1 MEFETL
7 TMEQYLAFDR
17 IDTSRGVRKPKIE
30 RNVDFEIKGQFL
42 RELKDNTF
50 SGDENED
57 AYKHVGK
64 IIEIVGLFNIPDVS
78 KDAVMLR
85 EGGEYKPDC
94 GLMSMINEKLKSL
107 GCDMRNL
114 KENVDTIQERYESC
128 NETYY
133 EDNCLRNKE
142 VRYTTA
148 TESRNSIKIPGGT
161 SPLDNMLNLEDTFR
175 KLLEESSKRQD
186 IVVKLAHAVTTY
198 KSSPIMGFSL
208 TVCSG
213 SVDGNNGTSQEK
225 PIKEAGTF
233 SEKVKRSSCQ
243 KKIKEVSMVKL
254 NARCSAVLQN
264 ELLPKE
270 KDPGSFILPCTISN
284 TTVSNALANLGSS
297 ISVMPFSMFECL
309 GLGNPKPIRMVIEIA
324 DRSMQSPKG
333 IVENV
338 LVKIDKFIF
347 LVDSVILDI
356 VEDDKVPIIL
366 GRPMLATAHARID
379 VYGKKISL
387 EVRNDKV
394 LNPRRIPDERDL
406 NGDLESFFQENN
418 LLQNGNSEV
427 FLDSDNGV
435 WISLDDFDEIED
447 LWDDQD
453 PESTHEDIT
462 CKMGFVNFNPYV
474 DPNSPINIMSEAC
487 YNMIMNEEL
496 AYVGNNIVG
505 IAKNLH
511 VFIGCHTF
519 LIDFIIL
526 ENIREFIGK
535 GLTKVLCGK
544 PFKDHIGLEEDVTE
558 GVLWFQVGNDKTSF
572 NMPRALSKFDK
583 LTPMQHNMMG
593 PIMSINVED
602 KERGIYHPYQKK
614 SRNFIEGV
622 YIWVMNIKG
631 MRKIYS
637 HGMNARDLVGLV
649 IMWVKVIANTVTTA

>member
-17 IDTSRGVRKPKIE
+17 IRGVRKPKIE

-64 IIEIVGLFNIPDVS
+64 IIEIAGLFNIPDVS

-85 EGGEYKPDC
+85 MLDSRRPILGLTAAQALATIQEMADHSHKWYEEEGEYEPDC

-107 GCDMRNL
+107 GRDMRNL
-114 KENVDTIQERYESC
+114 KENVDMIQERYKSC

-133 EDNCLRNKE
+133 EDNCLRNEE

-148 TESRNSIKIPGGT
+148 TESRNPIKIPGGT
-161 SPLDNMLNLEDTFR
+161 SPLDNLLNLEDTFR
-175 KLLEESSKRQD
+175 KLLEESRAL
-186 IVVKLAHAVTTY
+186 V
-198 KSSPIMGFSL
+198 
-208 TVCSG
+208 
-213 SVDGNNGTSQEK
+213 
-225 PIKEAGTF
+225 
-233 SEKVKRSSCQ
+233 
-243 KKIKEVSMVKL
+243 KKIKIEEVSMVKL
-254 NARCSAVLQN
+254 NARCSAILQN

-270 KDPGSFILPCTISN
+270 KDPGSFILPYTISN
-284 TTVSNALANLGSS
+284 TTVSNALVDLGSS
-297 ISVMPFSMFECL
+297 ISVMPFSMFERL

-324 DRSMQSPKG
+324 DRSTQSPKG

-338 LVKIDKFIF
+338 LVKIYKFIF
-347 LVDSVILDI
+347 HVDYVILDI

-427 FLDSDNGV
+427 FLESDNGV
-435 WISLDDFDEIED
+435 WISLDDFDEIKD

-453 PESTHEDIT
+453 HESIHEDVIHQPLRPQFSGIGNKIHRQHCYNLQIT

-474 DPNSPINIMSEAC
+474 DPNSLINIMSGGAC

-496 AYVGNNIVG
+496 AYVGNNIVR

-526 ENIREFIGK
+526 ENIREFILK

-558 GVLWFQVGNDKTSF
+558 GVLWFQVRNDKTSF

-583 LTPMQHNMMG
+583 LTLMQHNMMG

-602 KERGIYHPYQKK
+602 KERGIYHPYQK
-614 SRNFIEGV
+614 NQG
-622 YIWVMNIKG
+622 N
-631 MRKIYS
+631 
-637 HGMNARDLVGLV
+637 L
-649 IMWVKVIANTVTTA
+649 